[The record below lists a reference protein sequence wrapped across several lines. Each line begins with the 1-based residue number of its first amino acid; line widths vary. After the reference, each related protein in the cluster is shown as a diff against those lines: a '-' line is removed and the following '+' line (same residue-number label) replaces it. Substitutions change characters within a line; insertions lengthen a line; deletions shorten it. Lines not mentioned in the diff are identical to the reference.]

1 MGGKVWSGEEERA
14 FWEIVIPQSCVA
26 AQAPAQPLDWGQCA
40 ELMRDIMGPDARRDY
55 SYTSMYEHHYQSINF
70 GPKSHVAKKL
80 LEKHQR
86 QVEWYKNNSA
96 PCPATPPGQEDA
108 NNEENEGLLDIILA
122 KDPGAKAFLRN
133 KSLNQARGRSREI
146 QPTPAGFGGYA
157 VNGGAGNQ
165 LNPAGTSLPD
175 GPPPA
180 ARTRPSNLRPLV
192 PKGPVRTEPEPQHQ
206 YQYGQTSSASNGPVV
221 SNSVPHNGYYNTVR
235 DMSNIDPALMVG
247 AEMNHSVSRNQSG
260 YHHTGQDMSNI
271 DPALMGGVEMSHSAS
286 SSQHGYHRIEQD
298 MSNIDPALLPSDSVT
313 HSAPAPD
320 IMPGL
325 SRTISST
332 SSAAG
337 SASSEDTATKRY
349 RPLAPA
355 RAPGAALGVGGALS
369 HEAQQAQAQLDR
381 AVGKRQFGFD
391 HNGPESPP
399 KRPTLEMHH
408 EGYEGYEGYQTYE
421 PQPRSQPQQQPQAES
436 QQPPQQLTHWQRMGF
451 RDERKREFVTYTNT
465 NHNNQYQKIRVRYD
479 PEIHGS
485 VENPSQHAGIP
496 PYESPDVRRVARQFS
511 EPRYRP
517 LAPAPPRT
525 QDSGNELQ
533 SDQRPGQYRRLRPR
547 PRKAPE
553 FNHLI

>member
-1 MGGKVWSGEEERA
+1 MGGKVWSEEEERA

-26 AQAPAQPLDWGQCA
+26 AQASAQALDWGQCA

-86 QVEWYKNNSA
+86 QVDWYKHNSA

-108 NNEENEGLLDIILA
+108 NNEEDEGLLEIILA
-122 KDPGAKAFLRN
+122 NDPGAKAFLRN
-133 KSLNQARGRSREI
+133 KSLDQARGRSREI

-165 LNPAGTSLPD
+165 LNPAGTSLPG
-175 GPPPA
+175 GPPSA

-192 PKGPVRTEPEPQHQ
+192 PKDPVRTEPEPQHQ
-206 YQYGQTSSASNGPVV
+206 YQYGQTSSACNGSVF
-221 SNSVPHNGYYNTVR
+221 SNSVPQNEYYNTGP

-247 AEMNHSVSRNQSG
+247 VEMNHSVSRNQNG

-271 DPALMGGVEMSHSAS
+271 DPALMGGVEMNHSAS

-298 MSNIDPALLPSDSVT
+298 MSNIDPALLPGASTT
-313 HSAPAPD
+313 HPAPAPAPAPD
-320 IMPGL
+320 MMPGL
-325 SRTISST
+325 SRTVSST

-337 SASSEDTATKRY
+337 SASSEDTAAKRY
-349 RPLAPA
+349 RPLVPA
-355 RAPGAALGVGGALS
+355 LAPGAALGVGGALS

-408 EGYEGYEGYQTYE
+408 EGYEGYQTYE
-421 PQPRSQPQQQPQAES
+421 PQPRSQPQQQPQAQS

-451 RDERKREFVTYTNT
+451 RDKRGFVRYTST
-465 NHNNQYQKIRVRYD
+465 NYNNNQFQKIRVHYD
-479 PEIHGS
+479 PEVHGS
-485 VENPSQHAGIP
+485 VEYPSHGTSIP
-496 PYESPDVRRVARQFS
+496 SNESPDVLRVAQQFS

-525 QDSGNELQ
+525 QDSGNESQ
-533 SDQRPGQYRRLRPR
+533 NDQRPGQYRRLRPR

-553 FNHLI
+553 FNRLI